1 MSFLRINSFKREN
14 LMLKNDKILK
24 TTFAMLLGALC
35 FGVSSNAYAQVNA
48 TTAPPTEKKDLVIDI
63 NEGFKQPKPI
73 AITNFSG
80 PMGENIARVVR
91 EDLDRSG
98 LFTVQDPATFI
109 AKNNDVNLTPKFS
122 DWRYISSQGL
132 VVGKSQAI
140 GNKIRVEFR
149 LWDIYGES
157 QVLGL
162 EFSSAQENWRRIAHK
177 ISDAIYN
184 RLTGTGGMFDSR
196 VIFVAESGPK
206 TKRIKRLALMD
217 QDGANPSYLTD
228 GSEQIL
234 NPRFSR
240 DGKQVVY
247 TALSDRGLRIWVLD
261 IETGRKEMV
270 SGVSN
275 LVFAPRFSPD
285 GKSVIYSIDKGGNTD
300 IYVKNLRTGSLR
312 QLTQNPS
319 IDTSPSFSEGMDKV
333 VFTSDRSGSPQI
345 YIMNADGSNEKR
357 LSFGRGQYSTPVF
370 SPSGS
375 LIAFT
380 KYVDGRFYIGIMD
393 ANGGNEHLLTSAYLV
408 EGPSFSPNGRA
419 IVFQREEGPGQNPS
433 LWTIDIS
440 GANLRK
446 LSFSASGSDPAW
458 SPLN

>member
-1 MSFLRINSFKREN
+1 MSFLRIKEFKREE

-24 TTFAMLLGALC
+24 PAFAMLLGALC
-35 FGVSSNAYAQVNA
+35 FGVSSNAFAQA
-48 TTAPPTEKKDLVIDI
+48 DAPQTDKKDLVIDI

-122 DWRYISSQGL
+122 DWRYIASQGL

-177 ISDAIYN
+177 ISDAIYG

-206 TKRIKRLALMD
+206 TKRVKRLALMD

-247 TALSDRGLRIWVLD
+247 TALSDKGLRIWVLD

-285 GKSVIYSIDKGGNTD
+285 GQSVIYSIDKGGNTD
-300 IYVKNLRTGSLR
+300 ICVKNLRTGSLK

-345 YIMNADGSNEKR
+345 YIMNADGGNEKR
-357 LSFGRGQYSTPVF
+357 ISFGRGQYSTPVF

-375 LIAFT
+375 TIAFT

-393 ANGGNEHLLTSAYLV
+393 ANGGNERLLTSAYLV